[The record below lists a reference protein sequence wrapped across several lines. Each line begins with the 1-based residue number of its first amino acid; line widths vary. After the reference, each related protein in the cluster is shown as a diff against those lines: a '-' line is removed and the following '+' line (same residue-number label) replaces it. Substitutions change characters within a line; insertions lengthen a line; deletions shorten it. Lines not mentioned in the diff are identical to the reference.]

1 MSVKDTIQQQIDSF
15 DNEQIFTIDELKFSK
30 KNTFSVSNAL
40 SMLQK
45 EGYINRLA
53 RRFYYKPRKSSVTG
67 NPLPIN
73 GGKLINY
80 FATNS
85 GGYLTGTDVYRQMGL
100 TTQMSF
106 VYTIATPQKRKKLI
120 AENHQLQFVKAYCK
134 PTEKNI
140 HLLRILDAIQDLKT
154 IPDCPIDEAAKLL
167 MAQIFRLSHFEIR
180 EFVKCAKHYPPRVR
194 AVVGALLLQLKFEKE
209 AAILQKTINPLS
221 KFDVGISGKTL
232 RTKQQFHIL

>member
-1 MSVKDTIQQQIDSF
+1 MSVKDTIQQQIDTF
-15 DNEQIFTIDELKFSK
+15 DNEQIFTIEELKFPK
-30 KNTFSVSNAL
+30 KNTFSVANAL
-40 SMLQK
+40 STLQK

-73 GGKLINY
+73 GGKLVNY

-106 VYTIATPQKRKKLI
+106 VYTIATPQKRKKLT
-120 AENHQLQFVKAYCK
+120 AENHQMQFVKAYCK
-134 PTEKNI
+134 PTETNI
-140 HLLRILDAIQDLKT
+140 HLLRILDAIQDLKS
-154 IPDCPIDEAAKLL
+154 IPDCPIDEATELL
-167 MAQIFRLSHFEIR
+167 LAQISKLSHSEIS

-194 AVVGALLLQLKFEKE
+194 AVAGALLLQLQFEKE
-209 AAILQKTINPLS
+209 ATALQKTINPLS
-221 KFDVGISGKTL
+221 KFDVGISEKTL
-232 RTKQQFHIL
+232 HTKQQFNIL